1 MFVDKTLLKVIACPK
16 CKAVLTIND
25 AEDGLNCNSCNLSYP
40 IKEGIPVLL
49 VDDASKFKKYQS
61 AH

>member
-1 MFVDKTLLKVIACPK
+1 MFVDKRLLEVIACPK
-16 CKAVLTIND
+16 CKAVLIIND
-25 AEDGLNCNSCNLSYP
+25 AEDGLNCHSCNLSYP

-49 VDDASKFKKYQS
+49 VDGASEFKKHQS